1 MLILIFHSGILLKLK
16 CMIEFFFSISN
27 KMETTEAETMKDVMN
42 LLETEPPSESDHREQ
57 LAILVASGNCKEF
70 LGVQLTQEQ
79 IKRLTKKDVE
89 KFFKRYETSLSSKTC
104 DAIVDTFIQL
114 SCRGLAY
121 FLPLDQEKLLNNLK
135 KDFMVKRELY
145 LIAGGLYLRYGS
157 YMAAASAALLT
168 LNNLKYEDLD
178 KNLDENS
185 EKNLEKNL
193 EKIE

>member
-1 MLILIFHSGILLKLK
+1 
-16 CMIEFFFSISN
+16 MIEFFPFSN
-27 KMETTEAETMKDVMN
+27 KMETTEAEAMKDVMS
-42 LLETEPPSESDHREQ
+42 LLETEPSSETDHREQ
-57 LAILVASGNCKEF
+57 LAILVASGNCKEM

-89 KFFKRYETSLSSKTC
+89 KYFKRCEASLSSKTC

-121 FLPLDQEKLLNNLK
+121 FLPIDWEKLLNNLK

-145 LIAGGLYLRYGS
+145 IIAGGLYLRYGS
-157 YMAAASAALLT
+157 YMATTSAALLT
-168 LNNLKYEDLD
+168 LNNLKLED
-178 KNLDENS
+178 E
-185 EKNLEKNL
+185 NLEKNL

>member
-1 MLILIFHSGILLKLK
+1 M
-16 CMIEFFFSISN
+16 
-27 KMETTEAETMKDVMN
+27 
-42 LLETEPPSESDHREQ
+42 
-57 LAILVASGNCKEF
+57 ASGNCKEF
-70 LGVQLTQEQ
+70 LGIEFTQEQ

-89 KFFKRYETSLSSKTC
+89 KYFKRYEASLSSKTC

-145 LIAGGLYLRYGS
+145 TIAGGLYLRYGS

-168 LNNLKYEDLD
+168 LNNLKLEDDNLE
-178 KNLDENS
+178 KNLDEN
-185 EKNLEKNL
+185 L

>member
-1 MLILIFHSGILLKLK
+1 
-16 CMIEFFFSISN
+16 
-27 KMETTEAETMKDVMN
+27 METTEAEAMKDVMN
-42 LLETEPPSESDHREQ
+42 LLETEPSSETDHREQ

-70 LGVQLTQEQ
+70 LGVEFTQEQ

-89 KFFKRYETSLSSKTC
+89 KYFKRYEPSLSSKTC

-121 FLPLDQEKLLNNLK
+121 FLPIDREKL
-135 KDFMVKRELY
+135 VKRELY
-145 LIAGGLYLRYGS
+145 TIAGGLYLRYGS

-168 LNNLKYEDLD
+168 LNNLKLEDE
-178 KNLDENS
+178 NLDE
-185 EKNLEKNL
+185 NLEKNL

>member
-1 MLILIFHSGILLKLK
+1 
-16 CMIEFFFSISN
+16 MIEFFFHF
-27 KMETTEAETMKDVMN
+27 KMETTEAEAMKDVMN

-70 LGVQLTQEQ
+70 LGVEFTQEQ
-79 IKRLTKKDVE
+79 IKRLSKKDVE
-89 KFFKRYETSLSSKTC
+89 KYFKRYETSLSSKTC
-104 DAIVDTFIQL
+104 DAIVDSFLQL
-114 SCRGLAY
+114 SCRGLGY

-168 LNNLKYEDLD
+168 LNNLKLEE
-178 KNLDENS
+178 KNLEKNF

>member
-1 MLILIFHSGILLKLK
+1 M
-16 CMIEFFFSISN
+16 
-27 KMETTEAETMKDVMN
+27 
-42 LLETEPPSESDHREQ
+42 
-57 LAILVASGNCKEF
+57 ASGNCKEF

-79 IKRLTKKDVE
+79 IKRLSKKDVE
-89 KFFKRYETSLSSKTC
+89 KYFKRYEASLSSKTC
-104 DAIVDTFIQL
+104 DAIVDALILQL

-145 LIAGGLYLRYGS
+145 TIAGGLYLRYGS

-168 LNNLKYEDLD
+168 LNNLKLE
-178 KNLDENS
+178 DENL

-193 EKIE
+193 DENLEKNSEKIE

>member
-1 MLILIFHSGILLKLK
+1 
-16 CMIEFFFSISN
+16 MIDFFPFSN
-27 KMETTEAETMKDVMN
+27 KMENEQAIKDVMS
-42 LLETEPPSESDHREQ
+42 LLETEPSESDHREQ
-57 LAILVASGNCKEF
+57 LAILVASGNCKEM

-79 IKRLTKKDVE
+79 IKRLSKKDVE
-89 KFFKRYETSLSSKTC
+89 KFFKRYEASLSSKTC

-145 LIAGGLYLRYGS
+145 TIAGGLYLRYGS
-157 YMAAASAALLT
+157 YMAAMSAALLT
-168 LNNLKYEDLD
+168 LNNLKLEDENLE
-178 KNLDENS
+178 KNLDEN
-185 EKNLEKNL
+185 L